1 MQEVVATVTQAAG
14 GDVALSTELAAT
26 ILAELEDG
34 ATGPRRRSRPVRRKC
49 SS

>member
-26 ILAELEDG
+26 ILAELRG
-34 ATGPRRRSRPVRRKC
+34 RRRPARRRR
-49 SS
+49 